1 MSDRTMASPYMQYA
15 KLNTTARYNLAS
27 SGVMNCTFADL
38 DASPDDLELHGANS
52 YGYAPLLDAIATR
65 FGVSRDCVVTAEGT
79 SGANHLAFSAL
90 ISPGDEVLIEE
101 PTYELMLSAL
111 EHLGARPIRFQ
122 RRFEHG
128 WTLDPEA
135 VERAMTPKTRL
146 VVLSDLHNP
155 TSVLAS
161 REAMTAVGKIA
172 ARQGAVVLVDEVYRE
187 LLFGAGLHGE
197 VKPSTAFTLG
207 PNFVVTSSLTKA
219 YGLSGL
225 RCGWILAPDDLAHRM
240 WRVRDLFQSLPPF
253 MSERLGADAFKRLP
267 WYKRRADAILDANR
281 AAYREFLGDHPAL
294 EQIITDVGT
303 TVFAHLKGGGV
314 DAFCER
320 LMAEHDTGVV
330 PGRFFE
336 RADYIRIGLGGEP
349 EMTRTGIERLARAL
363 TEHALKKVGA

>member
-1 MSDRTMASPYMQYA
+1 MSKPAAHDRTMASPYMQYA
-15 KLNTTARYNLAS
+15 KLNTTARYNLAA

-38 DASPDDLELHGANS
+38 GAEMGDMELHGPNA
-52 YGYAPLLDAIATR
+52 YGYAPLVDAIAER

-90 ISPGDEVLIEE
+90 IEPGDEVLVEE

-122 RRFEHG
+122 RRFENG
-128 WTLDPEA
+128 WALEPDA
-135 VERAMTPKTRL
+135 IAAAITPRTKL
-146 VVLSDLHNP
+146 IVLSDLHNP
-155 TSVLAS
+155 TGNLAD
-161 REAMTAVGKIA
+161 RAAIEAVGKIA
-172 ARQGAVVLVDEVYRE
+172 ARQGAIVLVDEVYRE
-187 LLFGAGLHGE
+187 LLFGAGPNGE

-267 WYKRRADAILDANR
+267 KFKRRGDAILAANH
-281 AAYREFLGDHPAL
+281 AAYRDLMANHPAL
-294 EQIITDVGT
+294 DQIVPDVGT
-303 TVFAHLKGGGV
+303 TVFARVRRGDV
-314 DAFCER
+314 DDFCQR
-320 LMAEHDTGVV
+320 LMEKYDTGVV
-330 PGRFFE
+330 PGRYFE
-336 RADYIRIGLGGEP
+336 RADFIRIGLAGDP
-349 EMTRTGIERLARAL
+349 EVTRIGLERLAQAL
-363 TEHALKKVGA
+363 TEHGG